1 LSVRAAVIVAAAGS
15 GRRMGSVNKAFLDLD
30 GQPVLIRSIRPFL
43 ADPRVC
49 CVVVTLD
56 PATNEAPPP
65 WLTGLD
71 SRVCTVAGGAE
82 RDDSV
87 RRALAAVPADVD
99 VIVVHDAARP
109 LVDHPLVARA
119 IDEAAA
125 GHAVTAAIPLADTIH
140 QVDAEG
146 RIVTTPDRT
155 GLWRA
160 QTPQAFPAAMLRQA
174 HEMAVRTDLRATDDA
189 SLVARV
195 VGPVHVIEGSAV
207 NLKITVP
214 ADLVLARAI
223 LASSGQ

>member
-1 LSVRAAVIVAAAGS
+1 MNVRAAVIVAAAGS

-30 GQPVLIRSIRPFL
+30 GQPVLVRSIRPFL
-43 ADPRVC
+43 DDARVC
-49 CVVVTLD
+49 RVVVTLD
-56 PATNEAPPP
+56 AATSEAPPA

-71 SRVCTVAGGAE
+71 PRVCTVAGGAE

-87 RRALAAVPADVD
+87 RRALAAVPADID

-109 LVDHPLVARA
+109 LLTRPLVTRA

-125 GHAVTAAIPLADTIH
+125 GRAVTTAIPLADTIH
-140 QVDAEG
+140 HVDDDG
-146 RIVTTPDRT
+146 RIIMTPDRT

-160 QTPQAFPAAMLRQA
+160 QTPQAFPAAMLREA
-174 HEMAVRTDLRATDDA
+174 HAMAVRTDLRATDDA

-195 VGPVHVIEGSAV
+195 LGPVHVIEGSEA

-214 ADLVLARAI
+214 ADLLLARAI
-223 LASSGQ
+223 LAAAGE